1 MAPDSLTPEQRSALM
16 RKVRS
21 KDTTPEMRVRRAL
34 HAKGFRYRLHHSDL
48 PGKPDLVL
56 SRYRTCIFVHGC
68 FWHGHESCRKSS
80 VPKTNTDFW
89 VKKISRNQDRDRK
102 VQTLLEDIGWRVVT
116 VWECQTEKSEILEKL
131 IEEIVL
137 ELSSSRNS

>member
-56 SRYRTCIFVHGC
+56 SRFRTCIFVHGC
-68 FWHGHESCRKSS
+68 FWHGHESCRKAS

-89 VKKISRNQDRDRK
+89 VKKITRNRDRDHEVR
-102 VQTLLEDIGWRVVT
+102 TLLEDIGWKVVI
-116 VWECQTEKSEILEKL
+116 VWECQTEKAEEFERLL
-131 IEEIVL
+131 EEIVR
-137 ELSSSRNS
+137 EICSS

>member
-56 SRYRTCIFVHGC
+56 SRFRTCIFVHGC
-68 FWHGHESCRKSS
+68 FWHGHESCRKAS

-89 VKKISRNQDRDRK
+89 VKKISRNQERDRE
-102 VQTLLEDIGWRVVT
+102 VRTLLEEIGWRVVT
-116 VWECQTEKSEILEKL
+116 VWECQTEKAEEFERLL
-131 IEEIVL
+131 EEIVR
-137 ELSSSRNS
+137 EISSS